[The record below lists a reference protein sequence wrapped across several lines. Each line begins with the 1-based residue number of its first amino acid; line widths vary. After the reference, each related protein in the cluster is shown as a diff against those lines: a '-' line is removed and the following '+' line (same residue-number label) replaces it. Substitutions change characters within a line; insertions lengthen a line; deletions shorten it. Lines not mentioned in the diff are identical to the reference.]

1 MPNIYCDGGTSP
13 GGISRYHSSPQS
25 RYHSSPKGT
34 GTPDPF
40 SGSREI
46 KPSSIIINGI
56 IGLVL
61 LYLVNLLP
69 SVHIPINILTVLIV
83 FFTGPLGVVIL
94 TIVSVVG
101 FI

>member
-1 MPNIYCDGGTSP
+1 MQNIYCDGGTSP
-13 GGISRYHSSPQS
+13 GGISQYYSSPRGIS
-25 RYHSSPKGT
+25 
-34 GTPDPF
+34 TPDLI
-40 SGSREI
+40 SGSPEI
-46 KPSSIIINGI
+46 KLSSIIIHGI

-69 SVHIPINILTVLIV
+69 SVHIPTNILTVLIV